1 MPGGFF
7 VGPSNFF
14 ERGFKA
20 IVKRGGNVSH
30 EKNQQSL
37 SVVYHKN
44 HDEGQIS
51 IRERRPLEAPQ
62 ETCSSATAQGLQ
74 KSLRK
79 SKSDE
84 SDLGMCDQ
92 SASSKSTEE
101 QSVEGVKI
109 LSQYSSKYSDNGEK
123 IELETFPQSHHLQQE
138 TIPVSGYAAEVSMAG
153 HLQVSDRTNEAI
165 VVLQN
170 TIQNMQTQIDSTQYQ
185 MQKLSQ
191 RTVSLE
197 GQPSYWTATIQL
209 RPATGWSARAQK
221 VSCYGRLQT

>member
-1 MPGGFF
+1 
-7 VGPSNFF
+7 
-14 ERGFKA
+14 
-20 IVKRGGNVSH
+20 
-30 EKNQQSL
+30 
-37 SVVYHKN
+37 
-44 HDEGQIS
+44 
-51 IRERRPLEAPQ
+51 
-62 ETCSSATAQGLQ
+62 
-74 KSLRK
+74 
-79 SKSDE
+79 
-84 SDLGMCDQ
+84 MCDQ